1 MIGRATS
8 IEAATDHRRRAQSKA
23 RNRSNSSLLTSRRP
37 CGLMT
42 RGRWRSIAYRP
53 FPPTRRYLK
62 LLLRKVTPAGA
73 EPIEL
78 WKPAVPDPVEVM
90 LAKVIAVPP
99 SNRTA

>member
-1 MIGRATS
+1 MAGQQMRSPLAI
-8 IEAATDHRRRAQSKA
+8 AASSGDHRASWTQDDPASGRVPTLA
-23 RNRSNSSLLTSRRP
+23 RVGRNGQTP
-37 CGLMT
+37 
-42 RGRWRSIAYRP
+42 RGALV
-53 FPPTRRYLK
+53 PPTRRYLK